1 MNENVGKRASD
12 GGAPRDATSLVEEE
26 ATWLPLD
33 CSWDDATEQHG
44 YGNIEENAPVIGDL
58 PAQLHPAVSLG
69 MRRVSSCYFSI
80 QSGASDA
87 SNSVADLLSLLEET
101 SMMEDTIMDDSRHNE
116 NVDNEESQSV
126 RWNASDVL
134 YHDIMMHVFT
144 FLDAPALAAFSETG
158 RRPNFECFYFLQLQL
173 QRAALVDSDLKGH
186 ESGSDSLGEIG
197 GVGCLSRLA
206 SMDREAAMNIVE
218 EYSDSNSTLREMPL
232 SHSLAYIRHV
242 LRRNGFRVPEGSPP
256 NAIAGAAVVIA
267 LMGAASYMGGAS
279 PESMTNVLPNT
290 LLKVGL
296 AGSLMRHAARKM
308 SDADTD
314 EASHGPKHSQQ
325 GPVLSM
331 RDAAE
336 QMARMMQEMPS
347 QMLQQLQSSFMR
359 QDSRDEQGNSNFPL
373 SIAARMY
380 TSFSSAHSSQEEGNA
395 ANRVGRAK
403 TRRSQRSHR
412 GDVARLDQS
421 DRKENEMMLEGI
433 QEEAMMLPL
442 TPNPYEHLEIH
453 PQESGESNDATESST
468 DTSSNALS
476 NGRKMPS
483 GCVGAYSRAVRQS
496 ASQVTRLLKDKRRAN
511 FESLS
516 ISEQLQV
523 STAFIDACS
532 SDDTLSTVKDFVQK
546 RNVVDVDGFYAGS
559 DGSET
564 CALHTAAFNGAC
576 RVLEFLC
583 GGIDEHDKD
592 KDGGLCDVNLK
603 DSNGWT
609 ALHFAAG
616 ANSVEAVKILAGR
629 GAQLAVEAAN
639 GYTPY
644 HWAQRLS
651 NDAVAQELQKLGAD
665 RRFLEMESLSAI
677 ASRFFSLIPAH

>member
-1 MNENVGKRASD
+1 M
-12 GGAPRDATSLVEEE
+12 L
-26 ATWLPLD
+26 
-33 CSWDDATEQHG
+33 
-44 YGNIEENAPVIGDL
+44 
-58 PAQLHPAVSLG
+58 
-69 MRRVSSCYFSI
+69 
-80 QSGASDA
+80 
-87 SNSVADLLSLLEET
+87 LLST
-101 SMMEDTIMDDSRHNE
+101 VT
-116 NVDNEESQSV
+116 
-126 RWNASDVL
+126 AS
-134 YHDIMMHVFT
+134 T
-144 FLDAPALAAFSETG
+144 CCFSG
-158 RRPNFECFYFLQLQL
+158 LHLK
-173 QRAALVDSDLKGH
+173 SD
-186 ESGSDSLGEIG
+186 ESGIDSLGEIG

-206 SMDREAAMNIVE
+206 SMDEEAARVIVQ
-218 EYSDSNSTLREMPL
+218 EYSDSNSTLRQMPL

-242 LRRNGFRVPEGSPP
+242 LRRNGFRAPEGSPP
-256 NAIAGAAVVIA
+256 NAIAGAAVVIT

-279 PESMTNVLPNT
+279 PESVTNALPNA

-296 AGSLMRHAARKM
+296 AGSLMKAGVTAKNHHARKM

-314 EASHGPKHSQQ
+314 AASHDQQ
-325 GPVLSM
+325 GPMLSM

-336 QMARMMQEMPS
+336 QMARMMQDVPS
-347 QMLQQLQSSFMR
+347 QMLQQLQSSFMS
-359 QDSRDEQGNSNFPL
+359 QDSSRDGQSSFPS

-380 TSFSSAHSSQEEGNA
+380 TSFSSAQDPQGEGNA
-395 ANRVGRAK
+395 NDRPDEGK
-403 TRRSQRSHR
+403 LRRSQRSHR

-421 DRKENEMMLEGI
+421 HRKDNEMIMLEGI

-442 TPNPYEHLEIH
+442 TPNPYEHLEV
-453 PQESGESNDATESST
+453 PLQDSGGSKDTAESSA
-468 DTSSNALS
+468 DTSSNTS
-476 NGRKMPS
+476 SDGRKMPS

-511 FESLS
+511 FEALS
-516 ISEQLQV
+516 MNEQLQV

-583 GGIDEHDKD
+583 GGMDEHEKD

-639 GYTPY
+639 GYTPF

-651 NDAVAQELQKLGAD
+651 NDDVAQELQKLGAD
-665 RRFLEMESLSAI
+665 RRFPEMESLSAI